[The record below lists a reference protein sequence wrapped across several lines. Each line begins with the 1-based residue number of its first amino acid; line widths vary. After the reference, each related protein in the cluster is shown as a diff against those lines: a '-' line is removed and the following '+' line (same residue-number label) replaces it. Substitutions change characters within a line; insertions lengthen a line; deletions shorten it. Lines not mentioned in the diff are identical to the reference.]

1 LSVGRRK
8 GENVESVE
16 VEVRRERK
24 PLSYVVEEDI
34 DGRSRRRRRIA
45 GDRSKVQSTNP
56 VKEGSDKS
64 FL

>member
-1 LSVGRRK
+1 MSVGRRK

-16 VEVRRERK
+16 V
-24 PLSYVVEEDI
+24 LLEEDI
-34 DGRSRRRRRIA
+34 DGRSRKRRRIA